1 MSIKLRIKK
10 NKKVNEGF
18 QMGGSMPVGAFM
30 GGGYNPQGSTVFNNP
45 SPFTYEITSLNTSLS
60 QKGNSMPN
68 ESIIHRGS
76 RVKGVSIDDGKEYIG
91 RVDTIVRDS
100 DGYIKYVI
108 ILDEKNRRFVKLSD
122 EKIFILK

>member
-18 QMGGSMPVGAFM
+18 QMGGAMSIGTYT
-30 GGGYNPQGSTVFNNP
+30 GGYNPQGSTVFNNP

-60 QKGNSMPN
+60 QKGNCLSN
-68 ESIIHRGS
+68 ESIVHRGS
-76 RVKGVSIDDGKEYIG
+76 RVKGVSIEDGKEYIG

-108 ILDEKNRRFVKLSD
+108 ILDEKNRNFVKLSD
-122 EKIFILK
+122 ENIFILK